1 MMREREAWDAAGG
14 GSPVGAEEAARRAAA
29 AQAVR
34 DRRSVRVDYR
44 QARRDWR
51 ATSPDLPGFDM
62 RGRTLA
68 ETRRLVRE
76 ELTGR
81 FGARVAVADR
91 VVGASRTHRPLRG

>member
-1 MMREREAWDAAGG
+1 MREREAWDGASG
-14 GSPVGAEEAARRAAA
+14 GSPAGAEEAARRAGG

-44 QARRDWR
+44 RTRRDWR
-51 ATSPDLPGFDM
+51 ATFPDLPGFEM

-68 ETRRLVRE
+68 ETRRLVRQ

-81 FGARVAVADR
+81 FGAQVVVSDR
-91 VVGASRTHRPLRG
+91 VVGASRTHKPLRG